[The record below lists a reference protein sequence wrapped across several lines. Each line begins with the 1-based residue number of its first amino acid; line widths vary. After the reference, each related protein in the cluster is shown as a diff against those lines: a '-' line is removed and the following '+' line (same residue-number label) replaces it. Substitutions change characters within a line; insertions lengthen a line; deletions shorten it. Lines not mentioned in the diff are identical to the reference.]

1 MRSVFSEK
9 PCDNCNA
16 DRQIGNPYNWQR
28 ECDRCTKIGQW
39 RNEVLKRLAEIENI
53 LGDEYDLDRLKELA
67 EADKEGRCIILSE
80 IKDGDSLPGTEVIAT
95 NNIKYSYGYGSY
107 LIGYIVKDE
116 TSETGYSCE
125 NDFSILLNVTHWGK
139 LPKITKGE
147 EE

>member
-1 MRSVFSEK
+1 MRLIDADELINDIKKNEEICIFNSIGEK
-9 PCDNCNA
+9 EIHNKMVEYAID
-16 DRQIGNPYNWQR
+16 QIEGAETVY
-28 ECDRCTKIGQW
+28 CT
-39 RNEVLKRLAEIENI
+39 V
-53 LGDEYDLDRLKELA
+53 RLKELA

-125 NDFSILLNVTHWGK
+125 NDFSILMNVTHWGK
-139 LPKITKGE
+139 LPQITNEGE
-147 EE
+147 E

>member
-1 MRSVFSEK
+1 MEYINKENLIKAIEDKR
-9 PCDNCNA
+9 PL
-16 DRQIGNPYNWQR
+16 NWNDT
-28 ECDRCTKIGQW
+28 E
-39 RNEVLKRLAEIENI
+39 A
-53 LGDEYDLDRLKELA
+53 ELA
-67 EADKEGRCIILSE
+67 EQRVYDDIIELIEGFNEEESDRINELMEANKEGRCIILSE

-139 LPKITKGE
+139 LPKIAKE
-147 EE
+147 EEE

>member
-1 MRSVFSEK
+1 MRLI
-9 PCDNCNA
+9 DA
-16 DRQIGNPYNWQR
+16 DAANIYLNSTG
-28 ECDRCTKIGQW
+28 
-39 RNEVLKRLAEIENI
+39 VEII
-53 LGDEYDLDRLKELA
+53 KDMPGIDLPDEYEWDRLKELA

-147 EE
+147 EEWVNI

>member
-1 MRSVFSEK
+1 MRLI
-9 PCDNCNA
+9 DA
-16 DRQIGNPYNWQR
+16 DAANIYLNSTG
-28 ECDRCTKIGQW
+28 
-39 RNEVLKRLAEIENI
+39 VEII
-53 LGDEYDLDRLKELA
+53 KDMPGIDLPDEYELDRLKELA